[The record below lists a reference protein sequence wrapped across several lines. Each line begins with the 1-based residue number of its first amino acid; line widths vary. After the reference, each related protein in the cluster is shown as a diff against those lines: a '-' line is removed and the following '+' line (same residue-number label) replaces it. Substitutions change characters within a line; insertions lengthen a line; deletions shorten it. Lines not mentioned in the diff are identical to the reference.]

1 MRPEM
6 SDKCRRYVADPNIEC
21 FRASRCDAID
31 YREKIFRLYRCRC
44 NGVVRKILNLSVI
57 YRLVWFAYYIQDL
70 TLAGAVGGLNLLF
83 PHRLV
88 SDSCCSCFFL
98 IQPHVKSAIFSLYLG
113 TREKPIN
120 CHREISWFLGSR
132 LDIFLDGVKFIKKN
146 IDGVTM
152 GCRFSLK
159 ISMGLRWGYK
169 ISRKNIVMLMWVCSQ
184 GMSLITVGSSNLEQT
199 LTRPTKLT

>member
-1 MRPEM
+1 MRFSIFRGFQAEM

-44 NGVVRKILNLSVI
+44 NGVVRKILNLLVI

-98 IQPHVKSAIFSLYLG
+98 IQAHVKSAIFSLYLG

-132 LDIFLDGVKFIKKN
+132 LDIFLDGVKFIKK
-146 IDGVTM
+146 
-152 GCRFSLK
+152 L
-159 ISMGLRWGYK
+159 SMGLRWGVDFPSKY
-169 ISRKNIVMLMWVCSQ
+169 RW
-184 GMSLITVGSSNLEQT
+184 GYDGG
-199 LTRPTKLT
+199 TKLAGKIL